1 MSVKRRDLVRYLEHL
16 EKAQICF
23 TTKESEDEALEF
35 HSSCPSFAAHRAAC
49 LAGVSPAAGID
60 CMPA

>member
-1 MSVKRRDLVRYLEHL
+1 MKRTITFLSLIMEYCRHSL
-16 EKAQICF
+16 
-23 TTKESEDEALEF
+23 ALLIGF

>member
-23 TTKESEDEALEF
+23 TTKELEDEALES
-35 HSSCPSFAAHRAAC
+35 HSSCPSC
-49 LAGVSPAAGID
+49 SSW
-60 CMPA
+60 